1 MLSNYAVALEVLAGK
16 WGNGV
21 ERRNRLTDAG
31 YNYMDVQS
39 IVNALVK
46 DGVTAPP
53 ATELEK
59 LENTEPELPVFE
71 IDFDPQKH
79 SGIQVNVIV

>member
-21 ERRNRLTDAG
+21 ELRNRLTDAG

-53 ATELEK
+53 ATEP
-59 LENTEPELPVFE
+59 ENKEPELPVFE
-71 IDFDPQKH
+71 IDYDPQKH